1 MSKMS
6 NKLIRAQEIIFD
18 ELERLNDE
26 KLMKSGYGKR
36 EIERSNVISN
46 NAQSLIK
53 IVNLQLRLKEVAR
66 RNQTQEKKL
75 LQELNIIEED

>member
-26 KLMKSGYGKR
+26 QLMKSGYGKR

>member
-26 KLMKSGYGKR
+26 QLMKSGYGKR

-66 RNQTQEKKL
+66 RNETQEKKL
-75 LQELNIIEED
+75 LEELNIIEED

>member
-26 KLMKSGYGKR
+26 NLMKSGYGKR

-66 RNQTQEKKL
+66 RNETQEKKL
-75 LQELNIIEED
+75 LEELNIIEED

>member
-26 KLMKSGYGKR
+26 NLMKSGYGKR

>member
-26 KLMKSGYGKR
+26 NLMKSGYGKR

-75 LQELNIIEED
+75 LEELNIIEED